1 MKGLWSTIALV
12 LVAVGLGAYIYFA
25 DPQKASDTP
34 ARDKVFAV
42 TADKVRTLKVT
53 AEGETSVLEKKG
65 DTWQMTAPVA
75 TDADQTE
82 VTSLLT
88 NLSTLEINRV
98 VDENAADLGQYGLA
112 TPKIAVEFT
121 GEGGNGAIALG
132 EKTPTQGDIYAVKTG
147 EKKVFLVSAFLE
159 STFNRKPFDL
169 RDKRIV
175 RFERDKADGLEVT
188 TPAGTA
194 VMARTGSDWTVSAP
208 AATRADYGAI
218 EGLLTRVSTATMTGI
233 AETGAADLKK
243 YGLDAPQ
250 ATLRIKTG
258 SSAATLSIGKEEDG
272 KVYAKDGARDLVF
285 TVDASLASDV
295 RRTPDDFRDKDLF
308 EFRPFS
314 AKKVTL
320 TRGAET
326 IVFEKAG
333 DKWTRA
339 GAAAEPDQAKV
350 EDFLSQLSGMKA
362 TAWLPAAQASGLNAP
377 ALAVDVTYDDKA
389 LTEQVRLARTGSD
402 VFAARSGE
410 PGAARV
416 EAATLDGVLKA
427 LDEALAPPAPATPPP
442 PPAGGDATKKP

>member
-1 MKGLWSTIALV
+1 MKGLWSTLALL
-12 LVAVGLGAYIYFA
+12 LVAIGLGAYIYFA

-42 TADKVRTLKVT
+42 TADQVRTLKVT

-65 DTWQMTAPVA
+65 DAWQMTAPVA

-98 VDENAADLGQYGLA
+98 VDENAADLAQYGLA
-112 TPKIAVEFT
+112 EPKLRVEYT
-121 GEGGNGAIALG
+121 AEGGQAGTVAFG
-132 EKTPTQGDIYAVKTG
+132 EKTPTQGDMYAVKGG

-194 VMARTGSDWTVSAP
+194 VMARSGSDWTVTAP
-208 AATRADYGAI
+208 AVTRADYGAI

-233 AETGAADLKK
+233 VATGAADLKQ

-250 ATLRIKTG
+250 TTLLIKTG
-258 SSAATLSIGKEEDG
+258 SSTATLAIGKEEEG

-285 TVDASLASDV
+285 TVDPSLVSDV

-326 IVFEKAG
+326 ITFEKAG
-333 DKWTRA
+333 DKWTRP
-339 GAAAEPDQAKV
+339 GAAEPDQAKV
-350 EDFLSQLSGMKA
+350 EEFLSQLSALKA
-362 TAWLPAAQASGLNAP
+362 AAWVPAAQASGLNAP
-377 ALAVDVTYDDKA
+377 ALTADVTYDDKA
-389 LTEQVRLARTGSD
+389 LTEQVRLARAGGD
-402 VFAARSGE
+402 AFAARSGE
-410 PGAARV
+410 PGAAKV
-416 EAATLDGVLKA
+416 DAAALDNVFKA
-427 LDEALAPPAPATPPP
+427 LDEAIAPPAPATPPTP
-442 PPAGGDATKKP
+442 AAGGDAGKKP